1 MILRQVGTYVRAW
14 SLFENFEANVD
25 GREWTQAAGS
35 IPSFESR
42 SSAGRCAADWRSASC
57 ERRLALGDKTS
68 LEVCEAR
75 ANSPLRRVGF
85 FKPGDE
91 VTYQAAKQAAF
102 APHDL
107 VS

>member
-1 MILRQVGTYVRAW
+1 MPPWVVVYGISRNALVCGLRNQLRRVGTYVRAW
-14 SLFENFEANVD
+14 SLLENFEANVD
-25 GREWTQAAGS
+25 GREWTQV
-35 IPSFESR
+35 
-42 SSAGRCAADWRSASC
+42 
-57 ERRLALGDKTS
+57 GDKTS

-91 VTYQAAKQAAF
+91 VTVQAAKQAAF

>member
-1 MILRQVGTYVRAW
+1 MILRRVGTYVRTW

-25 GREWTQAAGS
+25 GREWTQV
-35 IPSFESR
+35 
-42 SSAGRCAADWRSASC
+42 
-57 ERRLALGDKTS
+57 GDKTS
-68 LEVCEAR
+68 FEVCEAR

-91 VTYQAAKQAAF
+91 VTVQAAKQAAF